1 MREYH
6 VRDYRHRRVIWIEA
20 RQTPEFMNGGSGS
33 EATNTLNALS
43 TRLGLPTLDHPGIL
57 HALLHGALWDLL
69 QSSSGSLSA
78 VGCPGDDQP
87 SDGFHSNAR
96 SGLIVRT
103 KSRSLSSWNLTM
115 RTAKAVTDIRFTFR
129 NDPLNVCS
137 SAQSSCSAPLIS

>member
-1 MREYH
+1 MDPQH
-6 VRDYRHRRVIWIEA
+6 VGLLFKA
-20 RQTPEFMNGGSGS
+20 SQTPEFIKGSSGS
-33 EATNTLNALS
+33 EVANAFNTLC

-57 HALLHGALWDLL
+57 HALLHGSLWDFL
-69 QSSSGSLSA
+69 QSSSGSMSA

-87 SDGFHSNAR
+87 SDGFHVNAN

-103 KSRSLSSWNLTM
+103 KSRSLSSWKLTM

-137 SAQSSCSAPLIS
+137 LAQSSCSAPLIS

>member
-1 MREYH
+1 
-6 VRDYRHRRVIWIEA
+6 
-20 RQTPEFMNGGSGS
+20 MNGGGGS

-57 HALLHGALWDLL
+57 HALLHGSLRDLL
-69 QSSSGSLSA
+69 QSSSGSMSA
-78 VGCPGDDQP
+78 ISRPRHDQP
-87 SDGFHSNAR
+87 SDGFHFNAR

-129 NDPLNVCS
+129 NDLLNVC
-137 SAQSSCSAPLIS
+137 

>member
-1 MREYH
+1 
-6 VRDYRHRRVIWIEA
+6 
-20 RQTPEFMNGGSGS
+20 MNGSSGS
-33 EATNTLNALS
+33 EAANAFNALC

-57 HALLHGALWDLL
+57 HALLHGGLRDLL

-87 SDGFHSNAR
+87 SDGFHVNAN

-103 KSRSLSSWNLTM
+103 KSRSLSSWKLTM

-129 NDPLNVCS
+129 NDPLNIGS
-137 SAQSSCSAPLIS
+137 LAESSCSAPLIS